1 MHYGNCN
8 CAGLTDWHKYL
19 NCFQLSGTQTVPLL
33 ETHSA
38 IPRRFHWENAT
49 TFCFQHKFLEVCVC
63 LCQPLLQS
71 IIYCYSVLLGGIS
84 FYALIQTKAVVIFFS
99 PKWWN
104 RWITR
109 VVSWCLETSAETTKY
124 SFKNGH
130 HIKKQVEVEGFDAL
144 SRYMFWFDLCARVR
158 FLFLALDLLN
168 I

>member
-1 MHYGNCN
+1 MATAIVPDWQTDTNTSTAFNYLELKLFRYWRHIPPSH
-8 CAGLTDWHKYL
+8 AGFT
-19 NCFQLSGTQTVPLL
+19 GRTQQ
-33 ETHSA
+33 
-38 IPRRFHWENAT
+38 RFAFNT
-49 TFCFQHKFLEVCVC
+49 NSLRCVCVYVSRFC
-63 LCQPLLQS
+63 SPLF
-71 IIYCYSVLLGGIS
+71 IVIRFFWGGFRFLHS
-84 FYALIQTKAVVIFFS
+84 FRRKLSWFFFS